1 MRLLFLCLVAGEAGF
16 ALFAYYGYAAYHDLS
31 RAWVGA
37 FYALLP
43 LMAAYGMPPAWK
55 EDRSD
60 AAAGKLADGGLLF
73 QDRLLGGSGTALA
86 VSSAGRT
93 LYIIIGLEG
102 DHQAHIME
110 VAPASLQDV
119 RLREVL
125 AGWQICLADG
135 QEYVVAHSALIK
147 AGISWEKF
155 WQQLR
160 DPSGV
165 TYDRNH
171 AYWLTLGVASTV
183 AIFSALLFL
192 LALT

>member
-16 ALFAYYGYAAYHDLS
+16 ALFAYYGYISYHDLS
-31 RAWVGA
+31 RAWAGA

-43 LMAAYGMPPAWK
+43 LIAVYGMPVWK
-55 EDRSD
+55 KDWREAVAGAL
-60 AAAGKLADGGLLF
+60 AAANLQCRDGLE
-73 QDRLLGGSGTALA
+73 GGSGTALA
-86 VSSAGRT
+86 VCSAGRT
-93 LYIIIGLEG
+93 LYIITGLEDG
-102 DHQAHIME
+102 HQTHIRE
-110 VAPASLQDV
+110 VAADSLQGV
-119 RLREVL
+119 HLREVF

-147 AGISWEKF
+147 TGISWEKF

-160 DPSGV
+160 EPVTV

-171 AYWLTLGVASTV
+171 SYWLTLCMGSTV
-183 AIFSALLFL
+183 AIFSVLLFL

>member
-1 MRLLFLCLVAGEAGF
+1 MRLMFLCLVAGEAGF

-43 LMAAYGMPPAWK
+43 LMAAYGMPTWEEGWRA
-55 EDRSD
+55 
-60 AAAGKLADGGLLF
+60 AAAGALAAANLAC
-73 QDRLLGGSGTALA
+73 QDRLQGGSGTALA

-93 LYIIIGLEG
+93 LYIITGLEG

-125 AGWQICLADG
+125 AGWQISLADG

-160 DPSGV
+160 EPVPV

-171 AYWLTLGVASTV
+171 SYWLTLCMGSTV

>member
-1 MRLLFLCLVAGEAGF
+1 MRLMFLCLVAGEAGF
-16 ALFAYYGYAAYHDLS
+16 ALFAYYGYIAYHDLS
-31 RAWVGA
+31 RAWVGG

-43 LMAAYGMPPAWK
+43 LVAAYGMPGWEEGWRA
-55 EDRSD
+55 
-60 AAAGKLADGGLLF
+60 AAAGALATANLTC
-73 QDRLLGGSGTALA
+73 QDRLQGGSGTALA
-86 VSSAGRT
+86 VCSAGRY
-93 LYIIIGLEG
+93 LYIITGLEEG
-102 DHQAHIME
+102 CQARIME
-110 VAPASLQDV
+110 VAADSLKGV
-119 RLREVL
+119 ILRDVL
-125 AGWQICLADG
+125 AGWQICLVDG
-135 QEYVVAHSALIK
+135 QEYVVPHSALVK
-147 AGISWEKF
+147 TGISWEKF